1 MRSRRAAGVGYGKKY
16 DFSKVVA
23 SNPGPSQYKNPSVFD
38 RNKRKNIGKTFGV
51 SRERMAATGAMV
63 INMNQPGPGQY
74 KLKRRFKNLRYSMR
88 AKTLNPYS
96 YTTAKEV
103 PGPGQYKM
111 ISGVSPD
118 GKQYWSKYKSSRCRK
133 ISNSKISRS
142 LPVNLSVPGPGVYS
156 AKTQLIN
163 GKGSYF
169 PSNLKSNLGRSFGNQ
184 IRPSINDLA
193 ARQNFPGPGQYVA
206 PSDFPHVTFKNANAG
221 HMQSKMSQSFLNG
234 DGTGADAGAGGDGGN
249 DAKAPHEKTRDSV
262 S

>member
-1 MRSRRAAGVGYGKKY
+1 MENNTGLNIKAPAAERYPTPRSPAR
-16 DFSKVVA
+16 S
-23 SNPGPSQYKNPSVFD
+23 PSVSLSCPF
-38 RNKRKNIGKTFGV
+38 
-51 SRERMAATGAMV
+51 
-63 INMNQPGPGQY
+63 
-74 KLKRRFKNLRYSMR
+74 
-88 AKTLNPYS
+88 
-96 YTTAKEV
+96 
-103 PGPGQYKM
+103 
-111 ISGVSPD
+111 SPPD
-118 GKQYWSKYKSSRCRK
+118 
-133 ISNSKISRS
+133 
-142 LPVNLSVPGPGVYS
+142 LSVPGPGVYS

-184 IRPSINDLA
+184 VRPSINDLA